1 MKCSYTFLSVALL
14 IATCSSCATFK
25 AIRYGSPKPD
35 TYRHFECDT
44 ITPGRKPYVFAV
56 SQDKALDTVK
66 FNGGRFNHETI
77 ADFFSRTR
85 GNGVLLIIYN
95 DSIVFE
101 NSFGNANV
109 DSIYNIFSISK
120 AVTSL
125 ATGIA
130 VDKGYL
136 KLSDPVTK
144 YIPELLAKDS
154 LFKSLTVEHLL
165 DMRTGLRFKESY
177 AGNPFSQTAKLFY
190 GNNVLNQIEDLK
202 FDCKPGTKHCYNSM
216 ATAILGIVLER
227 ATKLPFAIFVQDN
240 VWIPLGMER
249 TAFVALD
256 DPVHRHAKT
265 YGGIAMTVKD
275 LAKIGRLYLNKGN
288 WNGKQI
294 ISEDF
299 INRSIASTFDNGTYS
314 FGWNNIINQADGKE
328 IISPKFFAIGL
339 FGQVLF
345 CDPIH
350 NLIFVTLGDKK
361 GCEFHWIF
369 DDLGNVITK

>member
-1 MKCSYTFLSVALL
+1 MKYFYTFSLVALL
-14 IATCSSCATFK
+14 IAVYSSCTTFK
-25 AIRYGSPKPD
+25 AIKYGSPKPD
-35 TYRHFECDT
+35 TYKHFECDT
-44 ITPGRKPYVFAV
+44 ITPGPKPYIFAE
-56 SQDKALDTVK
+56 SQDKSLDTVK

-77 ADFFSRTR
+77 AEFFSRTR
-85 GNGVLLIIYN
+85 GNGVLLIIHK

-101 NSFGNANV
+101 NSFGNANI

-154 LFKSLTVEHLL
+154 LFQSLTVEHLL

-190 GNNVLNQIEDLK
+190 GDNVLNQIENLK
-202 FDCKPGTKHCYNSM
+202 FDCKPGTKHYYNSM
-216 ATAILGIVLER
+216 ATAILGVVIER
-227 ATKLPFAIFVQDN
+227 ATKLPFAIFLRDN

-249 TAFVALD
+249 MAFVALD
-256 DPVHRHAKT
+256 DSKHRHAKT
-265 YGGIAMTVKD
+265 YGGIAMTIRD
-275 LAKIGRLYLNKGN
+275 LAKLGRLYLNNGN
-288 WNGKQI
+288 WNSEQI

-299 INRSIASTFDNGTYS
+299 INRSIASTFDNETYS
-314 FGWNNIINQADGKE
+314 FGWNNIINRMDGE
-328 IISPKFFAIGL
+328 DIISPKFFAIGL

-350 NLIFVTLGDKK
+350 NLIFVTLGDNK

-369 DDLGNVITK
+369 DDLSNVIAE